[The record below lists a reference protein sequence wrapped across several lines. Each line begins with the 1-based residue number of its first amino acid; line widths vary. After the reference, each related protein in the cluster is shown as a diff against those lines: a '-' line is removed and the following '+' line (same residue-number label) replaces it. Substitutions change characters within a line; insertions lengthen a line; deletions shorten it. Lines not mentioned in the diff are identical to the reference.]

1 MPSAKFEI
9 SRQCKICN
17 KEFFAKTINS
27 RYCSPK
33 CSKSAYARKK
43 KEENL
48 KQLKIAKALKISN
61 EEEYISVV
69 DVVALY
75 DVSRDAIY
83 RLIRSKKVKAFNLG
97 KRLTKVYRRDL
108 EELFDLRPITETLT
122 AKEEVKIYRLE
133 KEDCYSIGD
142 ISEKYGISE
151 TSVYTHIRKYSIP
164 TRQIGK
170 YVYAPKLEIDN
181 LYK

>member
-9 SRQCKICN
+9 SRECKHCN
-17 KEFFAKTINS
+17 KVFLAKTISS

-33 CSKSAYARKK
+33 CSKSAYAKKK

-48 KQLKIAKALKISN
+48 KQLKIDKALKISN
-61 EEEYISVV
+61 EEEYISVA
-69 DVVALY
+69 DAVALY
-75 DVSRDAIY
+75 DVSRDTIY
-83 RLIRSKKVKAFNLG
+83 RLIRNKKITKYNLG
-97 KRLTKVYRRDL
+97 ERLTKVYRKDL

-122 AKEEVKIYRLE
+122 AKNEVKTYRLE

-142 ISEKYGISE
+142 ITKKYGISE

-164 TRQIGK
+164 IRQIGK
-170 YVYAPKLEIDN
+170 YVYAPKLEIDE
-181 LYK
+181 LYN

>member
-83 RLIRSKKVKAFNLG
+83 RLIRSKKVKTFNLG
-97 KRLTKVYRRDL
+97 KRLTKVYRKDL

-122 AKEEVKIYRLE
+122 AKEEVKTYRLE

-142 ISEKYGISE
+142 ITEKYGISE
-151 TSVYTHIRKYSIP
+151 TSVYMHIRKLSIP
-164 TRQIGK
+164 MRQIGK
-170 YVYAPKLEIDN
+170 YVYAPKLEIDK
-181 LYK
+181 LYN